1 MNSIKSLAEK
11 APELVLWLSQKGLDF
26 GLKFLMAVIVF
37 VVGLWLIN
45 FITKRVFVLMDKANV
60 DPTLRTFVKSILAVS
75 LKIVLIVS
83 VLSMVGI
90 EMTTF
95 IAMLSA
101 ASLAIALAFRGSL
114 SNFAGGVM
122 ILFFKPFKVG
132 DYITAK
138 GEAGT
143 VEEIQIFNTY
153 LTTSD
158 NKVVVIPNGELSNG
172 VLVNN
177 SMKEVR
183 RVDWVF
189 GIGYG
194 DNYDTAKDMIMG
206 FIKEDTR
213 ILSSPAEP
221 FIALSELADSSVKL
235 VVRAWVKSPD
245 YWGVFFD
252 LNEVYY
258 KNAAKFGINM
268 PFPQMD
274 VHFDKSQLN

>member
-1 MNSIKSLAEK
+1 
-11 APELVLWLSQKGLDF
+11 
-26 GLKFLMAVIVF
+26 
-37 VVGLWLIN
+37 
-45 FITKRVFVLMDKANV
+45 
-60 DPTLRTFVKSILAVS
+60 
-75 LKIVLIVS
+75 
-83 VLSMVGI
+83 
-90 EMTTF
+90 
-95 IAMLSA
+95 
-101 ASLAIALAFRGSL
+101 
-114 SNFAGGVM
+114 
-122 ILFFKPFKVG
+122 
-132 DYITAK
+132 
-138 GEAGT
+138 
-143 VEEIQIFNTY
+143 
-153 LTTSD
+153 
-158 NKVVVIPNGELSNG
+158 VVIPNGELSNG

-206 FIKEDTR
+206 FIKADTR
-213 ILSSPAEP
+213 ILNSPAEP

-235 VVRAWVKSPD
+235 VVRVWVKSPD

-274 VHFDKSQLN
+274 VHFDKNQLN